1 LLPIFCY
8 DSYHEMDETII
19 IDIECRELF
28 GGWVMSV
35 VELKGLSFTYDSEP
49 ILEDISLM
57 VDDGDFLAI
66 IGPNGGGKSTL
77 LQLMLG
83 ILHPN
88 SGTIDIFGKE
98 ASKDLSLVG
107 YVPQNTNI
115 NTDFPIKVIEVV
127 MMGHIG
133 HKRSLFG
140 YASDEK
146 QCAMEALEQVSMTE
160 FAHKKIGDL
169 SGGQRQRVMIAR
181 ALCTKPKL
189 LLLDE
194 PTSSIDIQ
202 GQKEIYRLLKLLNQ
216 NITIIV
222 VSHDISVILEYAN
235 KVAHINKQL
244 SYHDISDK
252 GKRFH
257 THSNDEHFC
266 EVELLQMLGSGSCQ
280 TCEHEH
286 SHSQDGDIS

>member
-1 LLPIFCY
+1 
-8 DSYHEMDETII
+8 
-19 IDIECRELF
+19 
-28 GGWVMSV
+28 MSV
-35 VELKGLSFTYDSEP
+35 VEINDLSFAYADEP
-49 ILEDISLM
+49 ILESITLE

-83 ILHPN
+83 ILSPK
-88 SGTIDIFGKE
+88 SGSVTIFGKE
-98 ASKDLSLVG
+98 ASKNLSLVG

-115 NTDFPIKVIEVV
+115 NTNFPIRVIEVV
-127 MMGHIG
+127 MMGHIAK
-133 HKRSLFG
+133 KRSLFG
-140 YASDEK
+140 YSSDEK
-146 QCAMEALEQVSMTE
+146 LCAMEALAQVGMAE
-160 FAHKKIGDL
+160 MAQKRIGDL

-202 GQKEIYRLLKLLNQ
+202 GQKEIYQLLKVLNRD
-216 NITIIV
+216 ISIIV

-235 KVAHINKQL
+235 KAAHINKKL

-252 GKRFH
+252 AKMFH

-266 EVELLQMLGSGSCQ
+266 EVELLQMLGSESCQ
-280 TCEHEH
+280 TCEHEQKKEM
-286 SHSQDGDIS
+286 S